1 MEKIPLAVRFRLTE
15 ISDRMTEITE
25 TMDMLGPGDKY
36 PLRRGEI
43 LDALYRDWCELRDEL
58 SRARAWRDSRRA

>member
-1 MEKIPLAVRFRLTE
+1 
-15 ISDRMTEITE
+15 MTEITE
-25 TMDMLGPGDKY
+25 IMDMLGPGDKY